1 MGFTLFLLAD
11 ATCVASRLAMA
22 LVRLGEGVL
31 IFMDYKLNS
40 IFFNIIK
47 SLL

>member
-1 MGFTLFLLAD
+1 
-11 ATCVASRLAMA
+11 MA

-31 IFMDYKLNS
+31 IFMDYKLNC

-47 SLL
+47 SLPNKVIPCRSALER

>member
-1 MGFTLFLLAD
+1 MGFALFLLAE
-11 ATCVASRLAMA
+11 AIFVASRLAIA

-31 IFMDYKLNS
+31 IFMDYKLNT

-47 SLL
+47 SL